1 MITRIISAV
10 IGIPILIG
18 IITWGGTLL
27 MIALGL
33 VMILGLREFYQSL
46 HKKGFHPVEGIG
58 YAFTVFLVFSLF
70 IGEDWVALG
79 IYGAFI
85 LTTLVLLLEGKR
97 TVQDGILTLYG
108 ILYIPLLMSYI
119 LRVDL
124 LESPQY
130 VIWVIFI
137 IAFATDTF
145 AYFSGVYFGKHKLCP
160 RVSPKK
166 TIEGSIG
173 GLTGTVIACGVFAYF
188 LIPESLLSFMIL
200 GAVGSAVAQMGDLSA
215 SMVKRWAGI
224 KDFGKIMPGHG
235 GVLDRF
241 DSIIYTAPLVYYYI
255 TMVVA

>member
-10 IGIPILIG
+10 VGIPILIG
-18 IITWGGTLL
+18 ILTWGGTPL
-27 MIALGL
+27 MLALGL
-33 VMILGLREFYQSL
+33 VMIIGLREFYQALS
-46 HKKGFHPVEGIG
+46 KKGFHPVEGVG
-58 YAFTVFLVFSLF
+58 YVFTVFLVFSLYR
-70 IGEDWVALG
+70 GEDWASLG
-79 IYGAFI
+79 IYGAFL
-85 LTTLVLLLEGKR
+85 LTTLVLLLQEKR
-97 TVQDGILTLYG
+97 SLQDGIFTLYG
-108 ILYIPLLMSYI
+108 ILYIPILMSYI

-124 LESPQY
+124 LESPPY

-145 AYFSGVYFGKHKLCP
+145 AYFSGMFLGKHKLCP

-188 LIPESLLSFMIL
+188 ILPEALASFMIL
-200 GAVGSAVAQMGDLSA
+200 GAIGSATAQMGDLSA
-215 SMVKRWAGI
+215 SMVKRWTGI

-241 DSIIYTAPLVYYYI
+241 DSIIFTAPLVYYYI
-255 TMVVA
+255 TLFVV